1 MSQDTDQTAP
11 MKPKRTD
18 KKTKTPQAKTKSKAT
33 IFSILVVFFMSL
45 SSIIISLQDQDQHTV
60 QTISQVEYITPIVY
74 TESLSNQ
81 SDCLDGGHTLV
92 IGYDTE
98 INHQVENAEFQKI
111 DLC

>member
-1 MSQDTDQTAP
+1 MSKDTDQTAP

-60 QTISQVEYITPIVY
+60 QTISQVDILHQLCIRNLFPIK
-74 TESLSNQ
+74 
-81 SDCLDGGHTLV
+81 V
-92 IGYDTE
+92 IVLME
-98 INHQVENAEFQKI
+98 VIHS
-111 DLC
+111 